1 MLTLFHCQT
10 LGQRNPHFGMF
21 QHLGIGNRIHAA
33 ELENPYASVLPH
45 PFHLEPASTHGL
57 CLAEQE
63 NFAELL
69 KSFRP
74 AAERDRGQPSAISP
88 RPPQAGNGHPLVF
101 FLKTHSRISSVN
113 RRFNFIPAAP
123 RMVRIER
130 AVRPCLPITLP
141 RSLGATRSS
150 RTVTCSP
157 STTFTATSSGMSTRA
172 FAISSINCFIPPP
185 PKPIL
190 IDGAKSNCRRG
201 SWICA
206 RVWNRTIFGQK
217 NRVRMK

>member
-21 QHLGIGNRIHAA
+21 QRLGIGNRIHAA

-45 PFHLEPASTHGL
+45 RFHLEPAGTHGL

-88 RPPQAGNGHPLVF
+88 RPPQAGNSHPLVF

-123 RMVRIER
+123 RIVRMER

-141 RSLGATRSS
+141 KSLGATRSS
-150 RTVTCSP
+150 STVTCSP
-157 STTFTATSSGMSTRA
+157 ATSRTATSSGMSTRA
-172 FAISSINCFIPPP
+172 FAMSSTNCFIHPASTNIMVTEPGDALADTP
-185 PKPIL
+185 RS
-190 IDGAKSNCRRG
+190 G
-201 SWICA
+201 
-206 RVWNRTIFGQK
+206 V
-217 NRVRMK
+217 